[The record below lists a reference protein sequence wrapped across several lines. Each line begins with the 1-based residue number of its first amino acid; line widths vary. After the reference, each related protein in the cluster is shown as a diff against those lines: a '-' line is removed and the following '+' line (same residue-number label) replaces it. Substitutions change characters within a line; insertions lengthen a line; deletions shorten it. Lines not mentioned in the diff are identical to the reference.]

1 MSRTISSRRNLLAA
15 LDSAV
20 AGVRRRIERARRD
33 AADTDLVIDAILA
46 RPETDELKDPTGFV
60 RFLRE
65 CFGRLTFSVREVRP
79 DAGREDPAAL
89 RFQTLIDHLATGTA
103 AIGQRDA
110 IRIGRIAD
118 ELLARTDPFE
128 RPTWVADV
136 GIHARIASSFGRK
149 GRLLSATARVMASD
163 RAIEVGTAYGMSALF
178 LAAAMGDGGRLVT
191 LERSEPQ
198 LSVAREILS
207 REHGDAVAVLGGIST
222 ELGEAVRERV
232 GHAGLLFHDG
242 EHSRQA
248 YLDDFSAFEPLLGPG
263 AVVLYDDIDWAL
275 GGAGSDTYGGWREV
289 AGHARVRRA
298 VELDREFGLLLLS

>member
-1 MSRTISSRRNLLAA
+1 MHSARRHLLAS
-15 LDSAV
+15 LDRAV

-33 AADTDLVIDAILA
+33 TADTDLVINAILA
-46 RPETDELKDPTGFV
+46 RPEADELKDPTGFV

-65 CFGRLTFSVREVRP
+65 CFGRLTFSVSEVRS
-79 DAGREDPAAL
+79 DGGGGDLAAL
-89 RFQTLIDHLATGTA
+89 RFQTLLDHLAAGVA

-110 IRIGRIAD
+110 VRIGRIAD

-128 RPTWVADV
+128 RATWVADV

-149 GRLLSATARVMASD
+149 GRLLSATARVMATD

-178 LAAAMGDGGRLVT
+178 LAAAMGDKGRLATV
-191 LERSEPQ
+191 ERSEPQ
-198 LSVAREILS
+198 LTVAREILS
-207 REHGDAVAVLGGIST
+207 REHGEAVAVLGGIST
-222 ELGEAVRERV
+222 ELREAVRERISP
-232 GHAGLLFHDG
+232 AGLLFHDG

-248 YLDDFSAFEPLLGPG
+248 YLDDFDTFEPLLGAG

-275 GGAGSDTYGGWREV
+275 GGAASDTYAGWREV

-298 VELDREFGLLLLS
+298 VELDREFGLLLLA

>member
-1 MSRTISSRRNLLAA
+1 MHSARRNLLAS
-15 LDSAV
+15 LDRAV

-33 AADTDLVIDAILA
+33 AVDTDLVIDAILA
-46 RPETDELKDPTGFV
+46 RPEADDLRDPTGFV

-65 CFGRLTFSVREVRP
+65 CFGRLTFSVREVRS
-79 DAGREDPAAL
+79 DEDGGDLAAL
-89 RFQTLIDHLATGTA
+89 RFQTLLDHLATGVA

-110 IRIGRIAD
+110 VRIGRIAD

-149 GRLLSATARVMASD
+149 GRLLSATARVMAAD

-178 LAAAMGDGGRLVT
+178 LAAAMRDGGRLVT

-198 LSVAREILS
+198 LTIAREILS
-207 REHGDAVAVLGGIST
+207 RELGDAVAVLGGVST
-222 ELGEAVRERV
+222 ELREAVRER
-232 GHAGLLFHDG
+232 GSPAGLLFHDG

-248 YLDDFSAFEPLLGPG
+248 YLDDFGAFEPLLGPG

-275 GGAGSDTYGGWREV
+275 GGAASDTYAGWREV
-289 AGHARVRRA
+289 AAHPRVRRA
-298 VELDREFGLLLLS
+298 VELDREFGLLLLA